1 MNQTFGVCNLSLVP
15 LRTEPSDKSE
25 MCSQLLF
32 GDHFTLIEITE
43 KWSRILTAFD
53 EYEGWVDNKQ
63 YALINQTEFDALNN
77 INSILALEVFHK
89 AAKSNTSS
97 FLNLLAGSS
106 IPHTVDGLFYLA
118 ENSYKLEGYSIDPN
132 TVEFDSGISKAA
144 MFYLDAPYLWGGRSV
159 FGIDCSGFTQ
169 MVFKQFG
176 IRLKRDA
183 WQQAEQGTILGFL
196 QESRAGDLAF
206 FDNEDGRITHVGI
219 MLNNQQII
227 HASGRVRIDSI
238 DTQGIYNIELNK
250 YTHKLR
256 IVKRFN

>member
-43 KWSRILTAFD
+43 KWTRVLTAFD
-53 EYEGWVDNKQ
+53 EYEGWIDNKQ
-63 YALINQTEFDALNN
+63 YALVSQTAFNGLSS
-77 INSILALEVFHK
+77 INSILGMEVFHNV
-89 AAKSNTSS
+89 AKSDTNST
-97 FLNLLAGSS
+97 LKLLAGST
-106 IPHTVDGLFYLA
+106 IPHTVDGFFYLG
-118 ENSYKLEGYSIDPN
+118 ETRYKFDGSFIDPN
-132 TVEFDSGISKAA
+132 KFEFRSCVRETA
-144 MFYLDAPYLWGGRSV
+144 MFYLNAPYLWGGRSV

-183 WQQAEQGTILGFL
+183 WQQAEQGDLLGFI
-196 QESRAGDLAF
+196 QESKAGDLAF
-206 FDNEDGRITHVGI
+206 FDNEDGRIIHVGI
-219 MLNNQQII
+219 ILNDQQII

-238 DTQGIYNIELNK
+238 DSQGIFNAELNR

-256 IVKRFN
+256 IVKRFS

>member
-1 MNQTFGVCNLSLVP
+1 MNQQFGVCNLSLVP
-15 LRTEPSDKSE
+15 LRTEPYDKSE

-43 KWSRILTAFD
+43 KWSRILLAFD
-53 EYEGWVDNKQ
+53 EYEGWIDNKQ
-63 YALINQTEFDALNN
+63 YTLVNQAVFDGLNN
-77 INSILALEVFHK
+77 INSILAPEVFHK
-89 AAKSNTSS
+89 VAKSNSNS
-97 FLNLLAGSS
+97 ILKLLAGST
-106 IPHTVDGLFYLA
+106 IPHTVDGFFYLA
-118 ENSYKLEGYSIDPN
+118 ENRYKLEGASIYPN
-132 TVEFDSGISKAA
+132 KAEFRSGIRNTA
-144 MFYLDAPYLWGGRSV
+144 MFYLDAPYLWGGRSI

-238 DTQGIYNIELNK
+238 DTQGIYNTELNK

>member
-1 MNQTFGVCNLSLVP
+1 
-15 LRTEPSDKSE
+15 

-53 EYEGWVDNKQ
+53 EYEGWIDNKQ
-63 YALINQTEFDALNN
+63 YTLVSKTAFDGLYSINSVLGTEVFHNLAKSDT
-77 INSILALEVFHK
+77 NSILK
-89 AAKSNTSS
+89 
-97 FLNLLAGSS
+97 LLAGST
-106 IPHTVDGLFYLA
+106 IPHTVDGFFYLG
-118 ENSYKLEGYSIDPN
+118 ETRYKLEGSFINPN
-132 TVEFDSGISKAA
+132 KFEFRSGVRETA
-144 MFYLDAPYLWGGRSV
+144 MFYLDAPYLWGGRSL

-169 MVFKQFG
+169 MVFRQFG

-183 WQQAEQGTILGFL
+183 WQQAEQGELLVFL

-219 MLNNQQII
+219 MLNDQQII
-227 HASGRVRIDSI
+227 HASGRVRIDAI
-238 DTQGIYNIELNK
+238 DTQGIYNAELNR